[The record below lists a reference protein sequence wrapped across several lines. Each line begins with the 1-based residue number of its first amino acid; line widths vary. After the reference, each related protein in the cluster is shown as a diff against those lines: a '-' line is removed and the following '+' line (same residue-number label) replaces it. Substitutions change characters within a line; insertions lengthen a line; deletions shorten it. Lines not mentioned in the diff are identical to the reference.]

1 LEEFMAQEQSDR
13 QLLDRNAKRVESC
26 PRDSQTSKAQTYTA
40 ANTASW
46 EDSDD
51 REPERWDGLS

>member
-1 LEEFMAQEQSDR
+1 MAQEKCDR
-13 QLLDRNAKRVESC
+13 QWTERNGQRVEGC
-26 PRDSQTSKAQTYTA
+26 VRDSQTSKAQTYTA
-40 ANTASW
+40 AVTASW

>member
-1 LEEFMAQEQSDR
+1 MAQEQSDR
-13 QLLDRNAKRVESC
+13 QWLDQKGTRVESC
-26 PRDSQTSKAQTYTA
+26 PKDSQTSKGQTYTA